1 MAKVNYKK
9 RNNTLV
15 ETAKQLV
22 KEMSFDTG
30 EFQIEDIVEILL
42 PDFIYDPEKAKRDK
56 CRDMV
61 RASIS
66 NIRDADGD
74 RIFIA
79 TGTDGNYAHI
89 RRCFE
94 IQKMYSA
101 HENLSGKVNGEIR
114 TLGKVKG
121 QIKKITAAY
130 EAVQEKH
137 PAGVNGTNEA

>member
-1 MAKVNYKK
+1 MARVNVKK
-9 RNNTLV
+9 QNNALV
-15 ETAKQLV
+15 EKAKQLA
-22 KEMSFDTG
+22 KDLSFDTG
-30 EFQIEDIVEILL
+30 ELQIEEIVDALL
-42 PDFIYDPEKAKRDK
+42 PEYTYDPEKAKRDK
-56 CRDMV
+56 CRQMV
-61 RASIS
+61 RGSIAK
-66 NIRDADGD
+66 IRDAEGD

-101 HENLSGKVNGEIR
+101 HETLSGKVEGEIR

-130 EAVQEKH
+130 ESVKEKY
-137 PAGVNGTNEA
+137 PASVHSTDEA